1 MALINPCGWIA
12 YAGDGDGKDDSEGKG
27 KRAGEDSG
35 DGADEGEGG
44 EGRTS
49 AASASSSG
57 ANSGGAFLS
66 SKRRHGVL
74 AVVGWG
80 ALVPAGVALA
90 RFDPFWFYAHVAAQ
104 GLGSVVGV
112 LAVVAGFKLDD
123 DEGPVAAHK
132 AIGIVVVV
140 GAGLQA
146 TALLARPAKETKARR
161 YWNWYHHNVGRAA
174 VALGVANIFYG
185 LSLANERQEWSYV
198 YGIFV
203 GIFAVVFLV
212 LEEWRR
218 SH

>member
-12 YAGDGDGKDDSEGKG
+12 YAGDGDGKDDGEGKG

-80 ALVPAGVALA
+80 VLVPAGVALA
-90 RFDPFWFYAHVAAQ
+90 RFFKHLDPF
-104 GLGSVVGV
+104 
-112 LAVVAGFKLDD
+112 
-123 DEGPVAAHK
+123 
-132 AIGIVVVV
+132 
-140 GAGLQA
+140 
-146 TALLARPAKETKARR
+146 
-161 YWNWYHHNVGRAA
+161 WYHHNVGRAA
-174 VALGVANIFYG
+174 VALCVANIFYG

-212 LEEWRR
+212 LDEWRR
-218 SH
+218 RH